1 MFNPFENSAFMLYA
15 MEQEGELDT
24 KESKINKAIRL
35 LKSSPDPT
43 DECELYSALDY
54 AGLRPGDVS
63 QYDINRIQREA
74 ARK

>member
-1 MFNPFENSAFMLYA
+1 MFNPFESSAFMLYA

-24 KESKINKAIRL
+24 KESKINKAIQL
-35 LKSSPDPT
+35 LKSSSDPT

-63 QYDINRIQREA
+63 QYDINRIKREA
-74 ARK
+74 TL

>member
-1 MFNPFENSAFMLYA
+1 MFNPFENPAFMLYM

-24 KESKINKAIRL
+24 YEGKINKAIKYL
-35 LKSSPDPT
+35 AHSSDPT
-43 DECELYSALDY
+43 DECELYAALDY

-63 QYDINRIQREA
+63 QYDINRIQKEA

>member
-15 MEQEGELDT
+15 MEQEGDLDT

-63 QYDINRIQREA
+63 SYDIDRIKREA
-74 ARK
+74 TSW